1 MPGITAEMSKSKKLS
16 QFLHK
21 DEVYKCANLYGPDVL
36 QDVGVRGTSDQT
48 MVAYADEHYFKCSW
62 RLHSGARRRGE
73 ATLCKLPQSL
83 TFCLH

>member
-36 QDVGVRGTSDQT
+36 QDVG
-48 MVAYADEHYFKCSW
+48 
-62 RLHSGARRRGE
+62 AR
-73 ATLCKLPQSL
+73 
-83 TFCLH
+83 HI